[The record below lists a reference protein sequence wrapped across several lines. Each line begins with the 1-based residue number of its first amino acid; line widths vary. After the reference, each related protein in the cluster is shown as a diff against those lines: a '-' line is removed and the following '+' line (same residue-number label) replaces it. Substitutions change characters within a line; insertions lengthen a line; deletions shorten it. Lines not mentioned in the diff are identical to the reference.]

1 MKKAAIFLSA
11 IVLSAALYAQET
23 TRETRDVKDFD
34 RISYGI
40 SGSLKVSIGPE
51 FKVVLEGDRDDIR
64 EVITEVSDGRLRIR
78 MSNWRFSFNEK
89 VNAWVT
95 LPELTGLSV
104 SGSGNAEVLDPL
116 RNLDDLNLSVS
127 GSGKLRTAE
136 VVTDE
141 IDCSISGSGD
151 IFVASGNADRGDIS
165 ISGSGSYNGADFE
178 IDDLEVSVSGSGS
191 CLCKAGDSIKAGI
204 SGSGNVTY
212 NGNPEK
218 IDARVSGSGHIRK
231 AK

>member
-1 MKKAAIFLSA
+1 MKKAAIFFSTIFLSA
-11 IVLSAALYAQET
+11 VLYSQGT
-23 TRETRDVKDFD
+23 TRVNRDVKGFD

-51 FKVVLEGDRDDIR
+51 FKVVLEGDKDDIR

-89 VNAWVT
+89 VNVWVT

-116 RNLDDLNLSVS
+116 RNLDDLNLNVS
-127 GSGKLRTAE
+127 GSGKLKTAE
-136 VVTDE
+136 VVTGE
-141 IDCSISGSGD
+141 LDCSISGSGD
-151 IFVASGNADRGDIS
+151 IFMASGNADHGDIS
-165 ISGSGSYNGADFE
+165 ISGSGSYSGPDFE
-178 IDDLEVSVSGSGS
+178 IDDLEVRVSGSGS
-191 CLCKAGDSIKAGI
+191 CLCRAGNSIRAGI

>member
-1 MKKAAIFLSA
+1 MKKAAIFFSTIFLSA
-11 IVLSAALYAQET
+11 VLYSQGN
-23 TRETRDVKDFD
+23 TRENRDVKGFD

-51 FKVVLEGDRDDIR
+51 FKVVLEGDKDDIR

-89 VNAWVT
+89 VNVWVT

-116 RNLDDLNLSVS
+116 RNLDDLNLNVS
-127 GSGKLRTAE
+127 GSGKLKTAE
-136 VVTDE
+136 VVTGE
-141 IDCSISGSGD
+141 LDCSISGSGD
-151 IFVASGNADRGDIS
+151 IFMASGNADHGDIS
-165 ISGSGSYNGADFE
+165 ISGSGSYSGPDFE
-178 IDDLEVSVSGSGS
+178 IDDLEVRVSGSGS
-191 CLCKAGDSIKAGI
+191 CLCRAGNSIRAGI